1 MSDAILAL
9 RSAIQSH
16 LAGHVGLV
24 RLIGPGRIHDEA
36 PRAARGIYVTHGEV
50 EAEDWSTGSESG
62 CEQRF
67 SLVVW
72 SAEGTSSR
80 RALEAAA
87 IIAEALDD
95 APLILPGHRLVNLG
109 WRSTRLARDAA
120 TKLAAVTVRFR
131 AVTEEL

>member
-1 MSDAILAL
+1 MSGAILAL
-9 RSAIQSH
+9 RSAIQNH
-16 LAGHVGLV
+16 LTRHAGLV
-24 RLIGPGRIHDEA
+24 ALIGAGRIYDEA

-87 IIAEALDD
+87 IIAEALDE
-95 APLILPGHRLVNLG
+95 APLSLQGHRLINLG
-109 WRSTRLARDAA
+109 WRSTRLARDGA

-131 AVTEEL
+131 AVTEPL